1 MKKLLLVLFVLPHV
15 LKAQVFES
23 FNFNG
28 ALNANGWTTH
38 NAGTVPSPQQTLTSS
53 SDQGN
58 SLYYTGLP
66 NSTGNRN
73 TLVAGNS
80 EDVNKAITGLSGV
93 GYFSMLVKV
102 TNTTGLSTTGDYFT
116 GFAATSGANV
126 TIFAPRVFI
135 KAGTTPNTFQLGVQN
150 TTGGTPSQTYGT
162 TEYPVG
168 QTIMV
173 VVKLNAA
180 VSPIQASLFIN
191 PNVALPEPAPT
202 VSNSSGTN
210 TFTNFASIF
219 LRQAGSITAG
229 TGNIEIDE
237 IRSGS
242 TWESVTPENSCITS
256 ATINVATCNSYTVPS
271 LGETYT
277 VSGTYFDTIPNAV
290 GCDSLLTIN
299 LTITTGITYYADTD
313 GDGLGNPSATTIGC
327 SLPVG
332 YVTNSNDCNDANP
345 TIGLPTTTYYQ
356 DADGDTFGSATA
368 TILACSLPVGYVTNN
383 LDCNDNNPLVNPNGT
398 DIPDNGIDEDCSGT
412 DASSLGSIIAT
423 YEFQGND
430 CPTPVLGVTAQPTNA
445 TFSDY
450 AANGSSL
457 VCASAFNVFNYSG
470 FNTSAAID
478 PAQYFAFSVT
488 PSSCVGID
496 ANMIKFSHRIS
507 GSGGSPTVTVRSS
520 LDNYVADLYAEVIP
534 LTGTVIT
541 DTVFLTS
548 AFDNVNGSVEFRF
561 YVTNMAS
568 SGATYRHDNVSLIG
582 NFNTLTPQNF
592 YQDADGDGFGNATVV
607 VSECAAPAGYVSN
620 NTDCNDVNALV
631 NPLSVWYQ
639 DLDNDTYG
647 NSTVSFTGCVPPANY
662 VLNGTDCNDNN
673 VAINGP
679 ATYYVDVDN
688 DGFGSSLDT
697 GMVACSNPGAGY
709 VTNNTDCDDAENTVY
724 PGAPELCD
732 GLDNDCVNGVDDG
745 LTFITYYEDNDGD
758 NFGSSNSVSLCEA
771 PASGY
776 ALVDGDCN
784 DNNAGINPDA
794 MEIADNGIDENCDG
808 TDNYAGLTDVTL
820 SAISIAPNPTSGSI
834 QLTSTVDMNAL
845 VKVIDLQGKVH
856 STLTWNGKNISLDLT
871 QFTSGIY
878 LIQTVENGSTRID
891 RVVKN

>member
-1 MKKLLLVLFVLPHV
+1 MKKLLLVIALLPLSV
-15 LKAQVFES
+15 YSQLTNLIISEYGEGSGGNKKYIEIYNGTGSAVNLSNYQLWKNANGSLWNTTSTGPIAPLSLTGILANNTTYVIANNNIDVTGGDLYTTYI
-23 FNFNG
+23 NFNG
-28 ALNANGWTTH
+28 DDAIGLAWNGGSGTTF
-38 NAGTVPSPQQTLTSS
+38 NLLDVFGQDGIDPGTSWSVAGDVTATQDKILIRKPAVCSPTTNWATSAGTDATNSQWLISVTL
-53 SDQGN
+53 
-58 SLYYTGLP
+58 Y
-66 NSTGNRN
+66 NSTAQ
-73 TLVAGNS
+73 T
-80 EDVNKAITGLSGV
+80 
-93 GYFSMLVKV
+93 
-102 TNTTGLSTTGDYFT
+102 TNLGAHTANCVST
-116 GFAATSGANV
+116 
-126 TIFAPRVFI
+126 
-135 KAGTTPNTFQLGVQN
+135 
-150 TTGGTPSQTYGT
+150 
-162 TEYPVG
+162 
-168 QTIMV
+168 
-173 VVKLNAA
+173 
-180 VSPIQASLFIN
+180 
-191 PNVALPEPAPT
+191 
-202 VSNSSGTN
+202 
-210 TFTNFASIF
+210 
-219 LRQAGSITAG
+219 
-229 TGNIEIDE
+229 
-237 IRSGS
+237 
-242 TWESVTPENSCITS
+242 CITS
-256 ATINVATCNSYTVPS
+256 NTLTLTVCNSYTVPS

-277 VSGTYFDTIPNAV
+277 VSGTYFDTIPNAA

-332 YVTNSNDCNDANP
+332 YVTNSNDCNDTNP
-345 TIGLPTTTYYQ
+345 TIGLPSTTYYQ

-398 DIPDNGIDEDCSGT
+398 DIPDNGIDEDCSGA

-445 TFSDY
+445 TFSNY

-478 PAQYFAFSVT
+478 PAQYFGFSVT
-488 PSSCVGID
+488 PSSCFGID

-548 AFDNVNGSVEFRF
+548 AFDNVTGSVEFRF
-561 YVTNMAS
+561 YITNMAS

-662 VLNGTDCNDNN
+662 VLNGTDCDDNN

-697 GMVACSNPGAGY
+697 GMVACTNPGAGY

-724 PGAPELCD
+724 PGAPEICD
-732 GLDNDCVNGVDDG
+732 GLDNNCLNGVDDG

-771 PASGY
+771 PVSGY

-808 TDNYAGLTDVTL
+808 TDNYAGLTEFAL
-820 SAISIAPNPTSGSI
+820 SAISIAPNPTSGNI
-834 QLTSTVDMNAL
+834 QLISTVDMNAI
-845 VKVIDLQGKVH
+845 VKVIDLQGEVH

-891 RVVKN
+891 RVIKN